1 MTTTTT
7 TTSNPCPCP
16 PRIKQLSSTLPT
28 EGAIDFSFLTTII
41 QPLTDLCKSI
51 EGCKHPCHT
60 YNQNLDAPIVDLSDA
75 VLSLCHA
82 ACTAYDLLDEELGGN
97 GTGAGTGTATATPTG
112 TATSPLTCTKSPM
125 ALGRLALQDEEETLL
140 ARQVVYAVLT
150 SLSALLR
157 DVYIRGKEAAG
168 GSPVPSGTAAAP
180 ARGDIDLGMSSG
192 ARPGLYGREWDGPT
206 ELQEMS
212 ELRQDPA
219 QLHHQ
224 NEGTLRWTRFTSTGY
239 LATKLL
245 QIGSR
250 PKSLPPGPAT
260 ELIWGNLK
268 QVNMLFPQYQYTK
281 WAKTYGPVYTVMLGD
296 TAHVVVSGLQE
307 TRDVFIKQG
316 ANSQARP
323 PSRFQLLMRDGYFPG
338 LMNGEKWRHARKMW
352 QTVLNGSAAK
362 QYLPYQELET
372 RQLLFDLLQAPNEWR
387 DHIERYSNSVAMT
400 MDLSETGVRG
410 AFLDFWPFLWKI
422 PQWFFPICEQ
432 ARAIAAKHRDLIWRN
447 YSDVRQRTTKGE
459 ALPSFNHAIQEKLKQ
474 GWPGVSEIEGAEIG
488 HHLLTGTTDTTA
500 SSLINWVAAMCL
512 NPEAQKKAQEEID
525 RVVGPDR
532 LPTDDDAERLPY
544 TRQVIQE
551 SQRWITAVHLSL
563 PRAANGPVRWNGYE
577 IAEGTGLIMNS
588 YAIHNDPSLFP
599 EPHEFRPER
608 WEGKPNA
615 SYNGDGQLLFTFGA
629 GRRICPGQHLAERS
643 LFLVIS
649 HWLWGFNTMQA
660 TDEQGKKIP
669 INKDDLRPGFIVCLN
684 PFSAHITP
692 RSPKHA
698 KLIRETWMEE
708 LEVSLNQS
716 QQWKATPEGI
726 SRLIDRVGK

>member
-1 MTTTTT
+1 MD
-7 TTSNPCPCP
+7 SLY
-16 PRIKQLSSTLPT
+16 IYGYASVVLL
-28 EGAIDFSFLTTII
+28 
-41 QPLTDLCKSI
+41 
-51 EGCKHPCHT
+51 
-60 YNQNLDAPIVDLSDA
+60 VA
-75 VLSLCHA
+75 V
-82 ACTAYDLLDEELGGN
+82 
-97 GTGAGTGTATATPTG
+97 
-112 TATSPLTCTKSPM
+112 
-125 ALGRLALQDEEETLL
+125 
-140 ARQVVYAVLT
+140 
-150 SLSALLR
+150 
-157 DVYIRGKEAAG
+157 
-168 GSPVPSGTAAAP
+168 
-180 ARGDIDLGMSSG
+180 
-192 ARPGLYGREWDGPT
+192 
-206 ELQEMS
+206 
-212 ELRQDPA
+212 
-219 QLHHQ
+219 
-224 NEGTLRWTRFTSTGY
+224 GY
-239 LATKLL
+239 LATIRLR
-245 QIGSR
+245 IGTR
-250 PKSLPPGPAT
+250 PKGLPPGPAT

-281 WAKTYGPVYTVMLGD
+281 WAKTYGRVYTVMLGD

-307 TRDVFIKQG
+307 VRDIFIKQG

-372 RQLLFDLLQAPNEWR
+372 QQLLFDLLQAPNEWR

-400 MDLSETGVRG
+400 MVNGRRIVSSADARVKETIQDLYDLSETGVRG
-410 AFLDFWPFLWKI
+410 AFLDSWPFLWKI
-422 PQWFFPICEQ
+422 PQWFLPVCKQ
-432 ARAIAAKHRDLIWRN
+432 AREIAAKHRDLIWRN
-447 YSDVRQRTTKGE
+447 YSDVQDRTVKGA
-459 ALPSFNHAIQEKLKQ
+459 ALPSFNNAIQEKLKQ

-500 SSLINWVAAMCL
+500 SSLVNWVAAMCL

-532 LPTDDDAERLPY
+532 LPTDDDAARLPY
-544 TRQVIQE
+544 TQQVIQE
-551 SQRWITAVHLSL
+551 SQRWITAVPLSL

-577 IAEGTGLIMNS
+577 IAEETGLIMNS

-599 EPHEFRPER
+599 EPQEFRPER

-660 TDEQGKKIP
+660 TDEQGKRLP
-669 INKDDLRPGFIVCLN
+669 IDKDDLRPGFIVCLN
-684 PFSAHITP
+684 PFSAHIAP

-698 KLIRETWMEE
+698 QLIRKTWTEE
-708 LEVSLNQS
+708 LEVSLDQD

-726 SRLIDRVGK
+726 ARLIDRAGK